1 MAQQPWFCCL
11 SVNFRGSTGFGKT
24 FVELG
29 NRQWSKNMHTDLID
43 AVEWAVTE
51 GIAIREKVVIYG
63 GSYGGYAALAGLT
76 FTPDVFCCGVDIVGP
91 SSLVTLVETI
101 PPYWSSIYQQFILRI
116 GGDPKTEEGRKFLL
130 ECSPLTH
137 VDKIK
142 KPLLIGQGANDPRV
156 KQAESDQIV
165 EAMVARNIPVGYV
178 LYPDEGH
185 GFARPPNR
193 ISFNA
198 IIEKFLTNHLGGR
211 REPYGND
218 FEGSTA
224 QILEGKEDLQ
234 D

>member
-1 MAQQPWFCCL
+1 M
-11 SVNFRGSTGFGKT
+11 
-24 FVELG
+24 
-29 NRQWSKNMHTDLID
+29 
-43 AVEWAVTE
+43 
-51 GIAIREKVVIYG
+51 
-63 GSYGGYAALAGLT
+63 
-76 FTPDVFCCGVDIVGP
+76 FCCGVDIVGP
-91 SSLVTLVETI
+91 SNLVTLLETI
-101 PPYWSSIYQQFILRI
+101 PPYWSSIYQEFTLRV

-137 VDKIK
+137 VDNIK

-156 KQAESDQIV
+156 KQAESDQII
-165 EAMVARNIPVGYV
+165 EAMVARSIPVGYV

-198 IIEKFLTNHLGGR
+198 IIEKFLANHLGGR